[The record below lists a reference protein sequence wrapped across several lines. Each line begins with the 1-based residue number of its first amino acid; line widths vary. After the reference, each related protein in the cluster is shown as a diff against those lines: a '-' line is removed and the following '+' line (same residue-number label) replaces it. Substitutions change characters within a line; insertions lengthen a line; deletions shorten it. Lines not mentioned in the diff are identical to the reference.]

1 MRCSRTPLEL
11 EDASELH
18 RQPNHP
24 WSLRTCME
32 TQARTQIPALTNH
45 FLNLTSETMGAPS
58 LLPPAAQACNQVLQE
73 EHTYVPSDIAA
84 GE

>member
-1 MRCSRTPLEL
+1 
-11 EDASELH
+11 
-18 RQPNHP
+18 
-24 WSLRTCME
+24 ME